1 MHNKKESIDEILKSI
16 REIMN
21 NSNGNSSDIIELTED
36 DLVDQQ
42 DHDAYKNDINS
53 EKSLNSD
60 NINDFLTRLPHSII
74 QESSKTDERKEEE
87 ISAKDAAKSIEH
99 IKNLIKKVDQSS
111 IKSQI
116 DKSNALEEIMLKA
129 LYPLLKE
136 WIDKN
141 LSSMVN
147 QILEKELKN
156 KPKTNREL

>member
-42 DHDAYKNDINS
+42 DHDAYRNDINS

-74 QESSKTDERKEEE
+74 KESSKTDERKEEE

-99 IKNLIKKVDQSS
+99 IKNLIKNHS
-111 IKSQI
+111 
-116 DKSNALEEIMLKA
+116 
-129 LYPLLKE
+129 
-136 WIDKN
+136 
-141 LSSMVN
+141 
-147 QILEKELKN
+147 
-156 KPKTNREL
+156 

>member
-42 DHDAYKNDINS
+42 DPDAYKNEVNS
-53 EKSLNSD
+53 EKSLNSN
-60 NINDFLTRLPHSII
+60 NINDFLTQLPHSLI
-74 QESSKTDERKEEE
+74 QESSTNDEKKGEE
-87 ISAKDAAKSIEH
+87 ISANDAAKSIEH
-99 IKNLIKKVDQSS
+99 IKNLIKKVDQTS

-116 DKSNALEEIMLKA
+116 DKSNVLEEIIIKA
-129 LYPLLKE
+129 LHPLLKE

-147 QILEKELKN
+147 EILEKELKN
-156 KPKTNREL
+156 KPKINRDL